1 MWMRNFRIKHPLHIC
16 LGPAGLASVL
26 FSCAFS
32 ILVSLSFLGCTQSVE
47 DRLSEVRRMQNQGLI
62 EESVEILT
70 ELIDA
75 GGRDGEVLY
84 RYGRALSL
92 IGRPGR
98 AAWALDAAQS
108 DPEWLVFAAHQLA
121 LDAYRGANY
130 DYALEVLERLRD
142 ERTDSHDADLA
153 ARLLEVRV
161 LLNTRR
167 FYEDALEKIEA
178 IIDDFPDDQEAVR
191 LKAVGLLGIRETDE
205 AYELIRDA
213 GLLAEDIGVEEEAE
227 LGAEDAVIPGIADNP
242 EIESGDD
249 TDGSIASA
257 IEGVD
262 PLLDLDL
269 ALDSDTDTEDADE
282 GFSNHEEVYW
292 CAVRVTFKR
301 EADELEEAQQIVEGC
316 LAKFPSS
323 PELLNEAVSVL
334 AKQGE
339 HGKIVEILRTAH
351 EDAPDD
357 KNLRDTLVKHLV
369 TIGKSIEAESVLK
382 NALDAATQAEP
393 ARPLQAASIWVS
405 LAGFL
410 TEKGDTSGGLE
421 AFDEAFELL
430 GDQAS
435 ADLRFRYAD
444 ALILAER
451 YDEAASIADGTPIEV
466 HGPMLRGRIAF
477 ERGNYETAFEEL
489 ERAAL
494 LWPNNAPTRY
504 YLGRTSEGRGDFDR
518 AVEEYRQAMRSDPGL
533 SAPRERLI
541 RLHLAEGRVREA
553 STIHRF
559 KSPIKKG
566 SSSSV
571 EMKILGIEIQARLG
585 NEPDLS
591 IPPSAEISLRMLQE
605 RTVDALGRG
614 LRFRTGAAAAQEVLA
629 ELGSKVD
636 RYSKDIFVKEQIDLL
651 LDDDELLD
659 RAIEIVRKAETT
671 YPGSPLI
678 SLALGQVLVRKGIE
692 LDKAEAALNAV
703 LESDPENVDALATLA
718 DLAALQGDSELALAG
733 YDKVLELTSDN
744 LQAVVG
750 RLHLLAETERRA
762 EGIQTMLDYINRGN
776 PYEGRAALALA
787 RVLDDDDSGRERR
800 VDLARRAIRFGAG
813 EPALKLLSS
822 LSPEAAAEYQLRL
835 PPDLSNGA
843 EDATT
848 PATPTAPGEQS

>member
-1 MWMRNFRIKHPLHIC
+1 
-16 LGPAGLASVL
+16 
-26 FSCAFS
+26 
-32 ILVSLSFLGCTQSVE
+32 
-47 DRLSEVRRMQNQGLI
+47 
-62 EESVEILT
+62 
-70 ELIDA
+70 
-75 GGRDGEVLY
+75 
-84 RYGRALSL
+84 
-92 IGRPGR
+92 
-98 AAWALDAAQS
+98 
-108 DPEWLVFAAHQLA
+108 
-121 LDAYRGANY
+121 
-130 DYALEVLERLRD
+130 
-142 ERTDSHDADLA
+142 
-153 ARLLEVRV
+153 
-161 LLNTRR
+161 
-167 FYEDALEKIEA
+167 
-178 IIDDFPDDQEAVR
+178 
-191 LKAVGLLGIRETDE
+191 
-205 AYELIRDA
+205 
-213 GLLAEDIGVEEEAE
+213 
-227 LGAEDAVIPGIADNP
+227 
-242 EIESGDD
+242 
-249 TDGSIASA
+249 
-257 IEGVD
+257 
-262 PLLDLDL
+262 
-269 ALDSDTDTEDADE
+269 
-282 GFSNHEEVYW
+282 
-292 CAVRVTFKR
+292 
-301 EADELEEAQQIVEGC
+301 
-316 LAKFPSS
+316 
-323 PELLNEAVSVL
+323 
-334 AKQGE
+334 
-339 HGKIVEILRTAH
+339 
-351 EDAPDD
+351 
-357 KNLRDTLVKHLV
+357 
-369 TIGKSIEAESVLK
+369 
-382 NALDAATQAEP
+382 
-393 ARPLQAASIWVS
+393 
-405 LAGFL
+405 
-410 TEKGDTSGGLE
+410 
-421 AFDEAFELL
+421 
-430 GDQAS
+430 
-435 ADLRFRYAD
+435 
-444 ALILAER
+444 
-451 YDEAASIADGTPIEV
+451 
-466 HGPMLRGRIAF
+466 MLRGRIAF

-566 SSSSV
+566 SSSSL

-591 IPPSAEISLRMLQE
+591 IPPSTEISLRMLQE

-629 ELGSKVD
+629 ELESKVD
-636 RYSKDIFVKEQIDLL
+636 RHSKDIFVKEQIDLL
-651 LDDDELLD
+651 LDEDELLD

-703 LESDPENVDALATLA
+703 LESDPENVEALATLA
-718 DLAALQGDSELALAG
+718 DLAALQGDSESALAG

-787 RVLDDDDSGRERR
+787 RVLDDADSGRERR

-848 PATPTAPGEQS
+848 PTTPTTPTAPGEQS

>member
-1 MWMRNFRIKHPLHIC
+1 
-16 LGPAGLASVL
+16 
-26 FSCAFS
+26 
-32 ILVSLSFLGCTQSVE
+32 
-47 DRLSEVRRMQNQGLI
+47 
-62 EESVEILT
+62 
-70 ELIDA
+70 
-75 GGRDGEVLY
+75 
-84 RYGRALSL
+84 
-92 IGRPGR
+92 
-98 AAWALDAAQS
+98 
-108 DPEWLVFAAHQLA
+108 
-121 LDAYRGANY
+121 
-130 DYALEVLERLRD
+130 
-142 ERTDSHDADLA
+142 
-153 ARLLEVRV
+153 
-161 LLNTRR
+161 
-167 FYEDALEKIEA
+167 
-178 IIDDFPDDQEAVR
+178 
-191 LKAVGLLGIRETDE
+191 
-205 AYELIRDA
+205 
-213 GLLAEDIGVEEEAE
+213 
-227 LGAEDAVIPGIADNP
+227 
-242 EIESGDD
+242 
-249 TDGSIASA
+249 
-257 IEGVD
+257 
-262 PLLDLDL
+262 
-269 ALDSDTDTEDADE
+269 
-282 GFSNHEEVYW
+282 
-292 CAVRVTFKR
+292 
-301 EADELEEAQQIVEGC
+301 
-316 LAKFPSS
+316 
-323 PELLNEAVSVL
+323 
-334 AKQGE
+334 
-339 HGKIVEILRTAH
+339 
-351 EDAPDD
+351 
-357 KNLRDTLVKHLV
+357 
-369 TIGKSIEAESVLK
+369 
-382 NALDAATQAEP
+382 
-393 ARPLQAASIWVS
+393 
-405 LAGFL
+405 
-410 TEKGDTSGGLE
+410 
-421 AFDEAFELL
+421 
-430 GDQAS
+430 
-435 ADLRFRYAD
+435 
-444 ALILAER
+444 
-451 YDEAASIADGTPIEV
+451 
-466 HGPMLRGRIAF
+466 MLRGRIAF

-566 SSSSV
+566 SSSSL

-591 IPPSAEISLRMLQE
+591 IPPSTEISLRMLQE

-629 ELGSKVD
+629 ELESKVD
-636 RYSKDIFVKEQIDLL
+636 RHSKDIFVKEQIDLL
-651 LDDDELLD
+651 LDEDELLD

-718 DLAALQGDSELALAG
+718 DLAALQGDSESALAG

-787 RVLDDDDSGRERR
+787 RVLDDADSGRERR

-848 PATPTAPGEQS
+848 PTTPTTPTAPGEQS

>member
-1 MWMRNFRIKHPLHIC
+1 MRIFRIKHPLYLR
-16 LGPAGLASVL
+16 LGPAGLPSVL

-47 DRLSEVRRMQNQGLI
+47 DRLSEVRRMQNQGRI

-75 GGRDGEVLY
+75 GERDGEVLY

-167 FYEDALEKIEA
+167 FYEDALEKVEA

-213 GLLAEDIGVEEEAE
+213 GLLAEEIGIEAQAE
-227 LGAEDAVIPGIADNP
+227 LGAEDAVIPGIAANP
-242 EIESGDD
+242 EIESGEGADD
-249 TDGSIASA
+249 LIASA

-269 ALDSDTDTEDADE
+269 ALESDNEDTDE
-282 GFSNHEEVYW
+282 GFSSHEEVYW

-301 EADELEEAQQIVEGC
+301 EAGELEEARQIVEGC

-629 ELGSKVD
+629 ELESQVD

-659 RAIEIVRKAETT
+659 RAIEIIRKAETT

-718 DLAALQGDSELALAG
+718 DLAALQGDIELALAG

-848 PATPTAPGEQS
+848 PATPATPTAPGEQS

>member
-1 MWMRNFRIKHPLHIC
+1 MRIFRIKHPLYLR
-16 LGPAGLASVL
+16 LGPAGLPSVL

-47 DRLSEVRRMQNQGLI
+47 DRLSEVRRMQNQGRI

-75 GGRDGEVLY
+75 GERDGEVLY

-167 FYEDALEKIEA
+167 FYEDALEKVEA

-213 GLLAEDIGVEEEAE
+213 GLLAEEIGIEAQAE
-227 LGAEDAVIPGIADNP
+227 LGAEDAVIPGIAANP
-242 EIESGDD
+242 EIESGEGADD
-249 TDGSIASA
+249 LIASA

-269 ALDSDTDTEDADE
+269 ALESDNEDTDE
-282 GFSNHEEVYW
+282 GFSSHEEVYW

-301 EADELEEAQQIVEGC
+301 EAGELEEARQIVEGC

-629 ELGSKVD
+629 ELESQVD

-659 RAIEIVRKAETT
+659 RAIEIIRKAETT

-718 DLAALQGDSELALAG
+718 DLAALQGDSESALAG

-848 PATPTAPGEQS
+848 PATPATPTAPGEQS